1 MSLEKIENSLKKCPD
16 LPEIKILGWQLC
28 NITDFIQY
36 LLLHFY
42 FRVQVPLK
50 YPCEILFWLSR
61 MKINLFS
68 PWYRWKIA
76 EFFSIKLQSLTGFWI
91 SKIFFKMS
99 KNKDKKNWVIY
110 EFCYP
115 YKALLYNS
123 NIFYCIQYDKELTI
137 LPKTIAQI
145 LELKNGDFQINL
157 VSIQE
162 PLYYNESLCTCVDHF
177 IKGYFRGTWT
187 LK

>member
-1 MSLEKIENSLKKCPD
+1 MSFVISGKITLYCW
-16 LPEIKILGWQLC
+16 I
-28 NITDFIQY
+28 
-36 LLLHFY
+36 
-42 FRVQVPLK
+42 LK
-50 YPCEILFWLSR
+50 YVV
-61 MKINLFS
+61 
-68 PWYRWKIA
+68 
-76 EFFSIKLQSLTGFWI
+76 
-91 SKIFFKMS
+91 FKT
-99 KNKDKKNWVIY
+99 IIT
-110 EFCYP
+110 

-177 IKGYFRGTWT
+177 KM
-187 LK
+187 

>member
-61 MKINLFS
+61 
-68 PWYRWKIA
+68 
-76 EFFSIKLQSLTGFWI
+76 E
-91 SKIFFKMS
+91 IFKT
-99 KNKDKKNWVIY
+99 IIT
-110 EFCYP
+110 

-177 IKGYFRGTWT
+177 IIMKVSVLVWIFFINPQSTYLRIQQYNVILPLITKLMNNSIFLSFFLTF
-187 LK
+187 